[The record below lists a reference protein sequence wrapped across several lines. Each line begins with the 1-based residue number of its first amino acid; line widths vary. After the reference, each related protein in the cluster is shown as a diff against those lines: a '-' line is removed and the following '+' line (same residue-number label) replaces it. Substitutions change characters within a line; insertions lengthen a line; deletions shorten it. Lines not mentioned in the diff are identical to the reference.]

1 MDAFLANDTIAG
13 CDRWKLIDLGMIQT
27 LLHALWKNISVKTSA
42 TVSILTTVLISLCDT
57 ISDFSIAIALFL
69 SGNKTWGCVI
79 LILDYVPSWTLAA
92 HNCSSKRWRNIECAK
107 EKLLTIGFLL
117 ISPFCT
123 ALFNL
128 RWLFEFE
135 SARFDDFN
143 YLHHNAR
150 LSQLL
155 SSSFESPIQIVS
167 LLVLYGNGKLALPWD
182 QENVLID
189 SQGRKVYL
197 GLLSLVISIISLM
210 KGSLDI
216 SEGKKWYD
224 RIHTLVYAICNYLYR
239 LPSLALAIMYY
250 NEWSTMLFMLI
261 ILANW
266 ITIVRYTADKRKEF
280 SLITSVLVTSMS
292 PFVLSD
298 QANVCQ
304 RKDNEHS
311 RLDRYAGNRNRKH
324 LSANTS
330 MVVSGLLFLSNVT
343 LLCQLK
349 FNEGFKYSESIV
361 MDTEETEQF
370 LGMFLL
376 PLGGLLAV
384 SNYLYRVVLGQRE
397 NPYHHYFGLDYIYF
411 LVAESILTKI
421 KSWFQHLGHIL
432 ILCCVLT
439 VGITSIAKIIGNS
452 PLTLEGK

>member
-1 MDAFLANDTIAG
+1 
-13 CDRWKLIDLGMIQT
+13 
-27 LLHALWKNISVKTSA
+27 
-42 TVSILTTVLISLCDT
+42 
-57 ISDFSIAIALFL
+57 
-69 SGNKTWGCVI
+69 
-79 LILDYVPSWTLAA
+79 
-92 HNCSSKRWRNIECAK
+92 
-107 EKLLTIGFLL
+107 
-117 ISPFCT
+117 
-123 ALFNL
+123 
-128 RWLFEFE
+128 
-135 SARFDDFN
+135 
-143 YLHHNAR
+143 
-150 LSQLL
+150 
-155 SSSFESPIQIVS
+155 
-167 LLVLYGNGKLALPWD
+167 
-182 QENVLID
+182 
-189 SQGRKVYL
+189 
-197 GLLSLVISIISLM
+197 
-210 KGSLDI
+210 
-216 SEGKKWYD
+216 
-224 RIHTLVYAICNYLYR
+224 
-239 LPSLALAIMYY
+239 
-250 NEWSTMLFMLI
+250 MLI

-361 MDTEETEQF
+361 MDKEGTEHF

>member
-1 MDAFLANDTIAG
+1 MQCAN
-13 CDRWKLIDLGMIQT
+13 
-27 LLHALWKNISVKTSA
+27 
-42 TVSILTTVLISLCDT
+42 
-57 ISDFSIAIALFL
+57 
-69 SGNKTWGCVI
+69 
-79 LILDYVPSWTLAA
+79 
-92 HNCSSKRWRNIECAK
+92 

-128 RWLFEFE
+128 RWLFNFE

-155 SSSFESPIQIVS
+155 SSSFESPIQIIS
-167 LLVLYGNGKLALPWD
+167 LLVLYGNSKLALPWD

-216 SEGKKWYD
+216 SEGKHWYE

-250 NEWSTMLFMLI
+250 NEWSSLLFVLI

-266 ITIVRYTADKRKEF
+266 ITIVRYTKDKRKEF
-280 SLITSVLVTSMS
+280 SLVTSVLVTSIS

-298 QANVCQ
+298 QANICQ
-304 RKDNEHS
+304 RNDIAHS
-311 RLDRYAGNRNRKH
+311 CIDRSSGNRH
-324 LSANTS
+324 
-330 MVVSGLLFLSNVT
+330 
-343 LLCQLK
+343 
-349 FNEGFKYSESIV
+349 
-361 MDTEETEQF
+361 
-370 LGMFLL
+370 
-376 PLGGLLAV
+376 
-384 SNYLYRVVLGQRE
+384 
-397 NPYHHYFGLDYIYF
+397 
-411 LVAESILTKI
+411 
-421 KSWFQHLGHIL
+421 
-432 ILCCVLT
+432 
-439 VGITSIAKIIGNS
+439 
-452 PLTLEGK
+452 